1 MSETTILKT
10 NTAIKDRVE
19 RERGSCAG
27 CGCKDRALMVPGR
40 GISKGYSGPMF
51 CMGCNPRFADG
62 GPEMSSFL

>member
-1 MSETTILKT
+1 MTESSVAEKTTE
-10 NTAIKDRVE
+10 APE

-27 CGCKDRALMVPGR
+27 CGSKDRALMVPAK

-62 GPEMSSFL
+62 GPEMSFFL